1 MEAHQS
7 SDVPDLK
14 LICPLSRHGCRMP
27 RNNRH
32 RKKLRFF
39 CDDSCFH
46 AFWGQNGHRPAKTD
60 RFFCDDNA
68 GTGTSSMLKHDSP
81 RACNVGAQH
90 ITYQHIMLS
99 PLLPKLEGRRLN
111 KLIIKKLSVYRKNTR
126 IISKNAFRHT
136 SKNDLQTVI
145 NKKTCGFSGN
155 CPCHKQHHHKL
166 PSLQTCL
173 AANSR

>member
-1 MEAHQS
+1 MIFSRKAILLGGAHQIS
-7 SDVPDLK
+7 GEPDLK
-14 LICPLSRHGCRMP
+14 LICPVSRHGCRMP

-81 RACNVGAQH
+81 RASNVGAQH

-99 PLLPKLEGRRLN
+99 PLRLWKEGRKHN
-111 KLIIKKLSVYRKNTR
+111 KLIIKRLSSTKNIRVQKSST
-126 IISKNAFRHT
+126 
-136 SKNDLQTVI
+136 
-145 NKKTCGFSGN
+145 G
-155 CPCHKQHHHKL
+155 
-166 PSLQTCL
+166 
-173 AANSR
+173 

>member
-1 MEAHQS
+1 MYTDNVKNRRQSGFWWRFSLTTFSKKSIFLEAHQS
-7 SDVPDLK
+7 SGVPDLK

-39 CDDSCFH
+39 CDDCCFH

-81 RACNVGAQH
+81 RDSNHGAQH
-90 ITYQHIMLS
+90 ITYQHIMPS
-99 PLLPKLEGRRLN
+99 PLLPKPEGRMHN
-111 KLIIKKLSVYRKNTR
+111 KLIIKRLSSTEK
-126 IISKNAFRHT
+126 IGH
-136 SKNDLQTVI
+136 
-145 NKKTCGFSGN
+145 KK
-155 CPCHKQHHHKL
+155 
-166 PSLQTCL
+166 
-173 AANSR
+173 AAPNVRTK

>member
-1 MEAHQS
+1 MEAHQIS
-7 SDVPDLK
+7 GEPDLK
-14 LICPLSRHGCRMP
+14 LICPVSRHGCRMP

-81 RACNVGAQH
+81 RASNVGAQH

-99 PLLPKLEGRRLN
+99 SLLPKLEGRRRN
-111 KLIIKKLSVYRKNTR
+111 KLIIKKLSSTKNRAQKSSTECEKQ
-126 IISKNAFRHT
+126 IT
-136 SKNDLQTVI
+136 SGYIRLDSPRYTNMQYQKVTY
-145 NKKTCGFSGN
+145 TF
-155 CPCHKQHHHKL
+155 
-166 PSLQTCL
+166 
-173 AANSR
+173 

>member
-1 MEAHQS
+1 
-7 SDVPDLK
+7 
-14 LICPLSRHGCRMP
+14 MP

-81 RACNVGAQH
+81 RASNVGAQH
-90 ITYQHIMLS
+90 ITYQHIMPS
-99 PLLPKLEGRRLN
+99 PLLPKPEGRRRN
-111 KLIIKKLSVYRKNTR
+111 KLIIKRLSSTKNR
-126 IISKNAFRHT
+126 AQKKAAPESDAAYEDKIRYYFISRTLDSTYVPPVPLAP
-136 SKNDLQTVI
+136 QTPVSDSI
-145 NKKTCGFSGN
+145 VV
-155 CPCHKQHHHKL
+155 L
-166 PSLQTCL
+166 RLL
-173 AANSR
+173 V

>member
-7 SDVPDLK
+7 SGVPDLK

-39 CDDSCFH
+39 CDD
-46 AFWGQNGHRPAKTD
+46 
-60 RFFCDDNA
+60 NA

-81 RACNVGAQH
+81 RDSNHGAQH

-99 PLLPKLEGRRLN
+99 PLLPKLEGRKHN
-111 KLIIKKLSVYRKNTR
+111 KLIIKRLSSTPKTIRAQKSSTGCEKQITSGYIRLDSPR
-126 IISKNAFRHT
+126 SKY
-136 SKNDLQTVI
+136 I
-145 NKKTCGFSGN
+145 
-155 CPCHKQHHHKL
+155 
-166 PSLQTCL
+166 
-173 AANSR
+173 